1 MSSPRSCSLRMDIKN
16 CPIHSTFVLD
26 NVYEIDDNKDMNT
39 DTYRPID
46 AGTQRGAE
54 FAHEHMDCTVHAT
67 AIAAQIP
74 YFEAHQLL
82 ARFGRRPRRGVSYRD
97 FIAWAT
103 SPTGY
108 SITGNKVMMGPK
120 GVIGAYRVQ
129 RVNLDKRVTLGQ
141 FLKDFPNGRFVVRK
155 SGHVFAVID
164 GKQFDASPNG
174 LRCRLT
180 GVYHFE
186 RK

>member
-1 MSSPRSCSLRMDIKN
+1 
-16 CPIHSTFVLD
+16 
-26 NVYEIDDNKDMNT
+26 MNT

-74 YFEAHQLL
+74 YFEAHELL
-82 ARFGRRPRRGVSYRD
+82 ARFGRRPRHGVKYRA

-103 SPTGY
+103 SPTGC
-108 SITGNKVMMGPK
+108 SITGNPR

-129 RVNLDKRVTLGQ
+129 RVNLDKSVTLGQ

-155 SGHVFAVID
+155 RGHVFAVID

-174 LRCRLT
+174 LLCRLT
-180 GVYHFE
+180 DVYHFAQE
-186 RK
+186 GVL

>member
-1 MSSPRSCSLRMDIKN
+1 MKDSYRM
-16 CPIHSTFVLD
+16 
-26 NVYEIDDNKDMNT
+26 
-39 DTYRPID
+39 ID

-82 ARFGRRPRRGVSYRD
+82 ARFGRRPRRGVKYRD
-97 FIAWAT
+97 FIAWAM

-108 SITGNKVMMGPK
+108 SITGTKIERGPCGK
-120 GVIGAYRVQ
+120 IGAYRVQ
-129 RVNLDKRVTLGQ
+129 RVALDKPVTLAQ

-164 GKQFDASPNG
+164 GQQFDGSPNG
-174 LRCRLT
+174 MRCRLT
-180 GVYHFE
+180 GIYHFTKE
-186 RK
+186 

>member
-1 MSSPRSCSLRMDIKN
+1 M
-16 CPIHSTFVLD
+16 LD

-74 YFEAHQLL
+74 YFEAHELL
-82 ARFGRRPRRGVSYRD
+82 ARFGRRPRRGVKYRD

-108 SITGNKVMMGPK
+108 SITGNKVMMGPR
-120 GVIGAYRVQ
+120 GMIGAYRVQ

-155 SGHVFAVID
+155 RGHVFAVID

>member
-1 MSSPRSCSLRMDIKN
+1 MDIKN
-16 CPIHSTFVLD
+16 CPIYSTFVLD

-74 YFEAHQLL
+74 YFEAHELL
-82 ARFGRRPRRGVSYRD
+82 ARFGRRPRRGVKYRD

-103 SPTGY
+103 SP
-108 SITGNKVMMGPK
+108 ITWATSPSPK

-129 RVNLDKRVTLGQ
+129 RVKLDKPVTLAQ

-155 SGHVFAVID
+155 RGHVFAVID
-164 GKQFDASPNG
+164 GKQFDASPND